1 MLQKDARMLDH
12 PYEHGPALARLRE
25 LFGSRLKR
33 GQAIREQHGHITSY
47 IPNTPPDAVIAPRT
61 TDEVQQVVA
70 LCAAHDLPIIPFG
83 AGTSLEGQLNAPRG
97 GLSLDMSEMNHILAV
112 HDQDMDAV
120 VQPGVTR
127 KQLSAAV
134 RPDGLFFPIDPGAD
148 ATLGGMASTRAS
160 GTNAVRYGT
169 MKQNVLSLQVVL
181 PNGEVIQTSQRA
193 RKSAAGYD
201 LTSLFVGAEGTLGVI
216 IELTVRL
223 HSLPESI
230 MAGSCSFPSIEAAVR
245 VVVQTIQYG
254 LPIARVELMDP
265 LCMRAFNAYSGLGLP
280 EEPSLFVE
288 FHGTEAGVREQAEI
302 FGGLCAEIGANGFR
316 ATKKTEERNRL
327 WQARHDIYFAF
338 SELRRNAQGLPTD
351 VCVPVSRL
359 SDCIEQTNRDMDQSG
374 LLAPCIGHVGDGNF
388 HLMILVDPD
397 NADEMARCHAA
408 VDRLN
413 ERAIAMGGTCTGEHG
428 IGQGKR
434 RFLRREFGGA
444 VDLMQMLKSTIDP
457 GHIMNPEKIFDPG
470 N

>member
-1 MLQKDARMLDH
+1 MLDRSV
-12 PYEHGPALARLRE
+12 ENEAALSRLADLFGTRLR
-25 LFGSRLKR
+25 LGR
-33 GQAIREQHGHITSY
+33 AIREQHGHTTSY
-47 IPNTPPDAVIAPRT
+47 IANAPPDAVLAPRSLA
-61 TDEVQQVVA
+61 EVQQIVT
-70 LCAAHDLPIIPFG
+70 LCAAHHLPIVPFG

-97 GLSLDMSEMNHILAV
+97 GLSLDMSEMNDILAV
-112 HDQDMDAV
+112 HAEDMDAV

-127 KQLSAAV
+127 KQLSAAA
-134 RPDGLFFPIDPGAD
+134 RSDGLFFPIDPGAD

-181 PNGEVIQTSQRA
+181 PNGQAIRTSQRA

-216 IELTVRL
+216 TELTVRL
-223 HSLPESI
+223 HGLPESI
-230 MAGSCSFPSIEAAVR
+230 MAGSCSFPSIEAAVD

-265 LCMRAFNAYSGLGLP
+265 LCLRAVNAYSGLDLP

-288 FHGTEAGVREQAEI
+288 FHGTEAGVREQSDI
-302 FGGLCAEIGANGFR
+302 FGALCADAGAGVFR
-316 ATKKTEERNRL
+316 AAARAEERSKL

-338 SELRRNAQGLPTD
+338 PELRRNAKGLPTD

-359 SDCIEQTNRDMDQSG
+359 AECIDETNRDMAESD

-388 HLMILVDPD
+388 HLMILVDPND
-397 NADEMARCHAA
+397 PDEMARCHAA

-413 ERAIAMGGTCTGEHG
+413 ERAIGMGGTCTGEHG

-434 RFLRREFGGA
+434 RFMRREFGPA
-444 VDLMQMLKSTIDP
+444 VELMRTLKAAIDP
-457 GHIMNPEKIFDPG
+457 EDIMNPEKVLDPG
-470 N
+470 D